1 MFSASIQKNVAMQY
15 YDVFLI
21 TCTKTFKID
30 KDGTIN
36 SSVNIKHKNFIRNRM
51 MVLKNLNGI
60 NLDIFL
66 QQRLAM
72 FFFYKGHIR
81 KPIKIFFNFYFRVNA
96 IAIFRFFEF
105 ILWFYFNKDW
115 FKCDGLFCF
124 Q

>member
-51 MVLKNLNGI
+51 MVLKKVKWN
-60 NLDIFL
+60 
-66 QQRLAM
+66 
-72 FFFYKGHIR
+72 
-81 KPIKIFFNFYFRVNA
+81 
-96 IAIFRFFEF
+96 
-105 ILWFYFNKDW
+105 
-115 FKCDGLFCF
+115 
-124 Q
+124 